1 MESVRALAE
10 GKHPHPCQAP
20 LILCTL
26 IGGATDLLF
35 SLKGNRIK
43 PVRI

>member
-20 LILCTL
+20 LILCML